1 MQPKEFFGWLCKS
14 QQDATFCLFLI
25 RNLFFLR
32 DKNLSHSQSLIKNTY
47 FPRRKAKAT
56 EQETDGCTQSED
68 SADMQQEEKQE
79 EPPHTRDLC
88 IELLK
93 QLNCE
98 VSVEEEDENRLYFEY
113 HGEHFIIDA
122 TNESFFINIWDPK
135 WYIVPLDDLE
145 QMSNVRKAINT
156 INNYSGTTIV
166 YCIEEEEQKFVL
178 HSKRQCILP
187 KDLPN
192 VKEHLSALLN
202 DFFTVKLWLS
212 EQIGMQNKENR

>member
-1 MQPKEFFGWLCKS
+1 MHMETIISTIVIIAC
-14 QQDATFCLFLI
+14 I
-25 RNLFFLR
+25 Y
-32 DKNLSHSQSLIKNTY
+32 Y
-47 FPRRKAKAT
+47 FSRRKAKAT
-56 EQETDGCTQSED
+56 EQETNGCTQPEA
-68 SADMQQEEKQE
+68 SADIQQEEKQA

-88 IELLK
+88 RELLK

-98 VSVEEEDENRLYFEY
+98 VSVAEEDENRLCFQYQ
-113 HGEHFIIDA
+113 GELFVID
-122 TNESFFINIWDPK
+122 TSNESFFIDIWDPR

>member
-1 MQPKEFFGWLCKS
+1 MHSFKTIFQKDTRVIEKKIDKTMHMETIISTIVIVACIYFFS
-14 QQDATFCLFLI
+14 
-25 RNLFFLR
+25 
-32 DKNLSHSQSLIKNTY
+32 
-47 FPRRKAKAT
+47 RRKTKAT
-56 EQETDGCTQSED
+56 EQETDGCTQSEN

-122 TNESFFINIWDPK
+122 TNESFFINIWDPR

-212 EQIGMQNKENR
+212 EQIGMQNKES

>member
-1 MQPKEFFGWLCKS
+1 METIISTIVIVACIYFFS
-14 QQDATFCLFLI
+14 
-25 RNLFFLR
+25 
-32 DKNLSHSQSLIKNTY
+32 
-47 FPRRKAKAT
+47 RRKTKPT
-56 EQETDGCTQSED
+56 EQGAAGSTQPEA
-68 SADMQQEEKQE
+68 SADILQEEKQAG
-79 EPPHTRDLC
+79 PPRTKDLC

-93 QLNCE
+93 QLNCKAA
-98 VSVEEEDENRLYFEY
+98 VAEEDENRLCFQYQ
-113 HGEHFIIDA
+113 GELFVID
-122 TNESFFINIWDPK
+122 TSNESFFIDIWDPR

>member
-1 MQPKEFFGWLCKS
+1 MMHMETIISTIVIIACIYFFS
-14 QQDATFCLFLI
+14 
-25 RNLFFLR
+25 
-32 DKNLSHSQSLIKNTY
+32 
-47 FPRRKAKAT
+47 RRKTKPT
-56 EQETDGCTQSED
+56 EQGAAGSTQPEA
-68 SADMQQEEKQE
+68 SADILQEEKQAG
-79 EPPHTRDLC
+79 PPRTKDLC

-93 QLNCE
+93 QLNCKAA
-98 VSVEEEDENRLYFEY
+98 VAEEDENRLCFQYQ
-113 HGEHFIIDA
+113 GELFVIDA
-122 TNESFFINIWDPK
+122 SNESFFIDIWDPR

-212 EQIGMQNKENR
+212 EQIGMQNKES

>member
-1 MQPKEFFGWLCKS
+1 MHLETIISTIVIIAC
-14 QQDATFCLFLI
+14 
-25 RNLFFLR
+25 
-32 DKNLSHSQSLIKNTY
+32 TY
-47 FPRRKAKAT
+47 FFTRRKVKPI
-56 EQETDGCTQSED
+56 EQETDGSTQPEA
-68 SADMQQEEKQE
+68 SADIQQEEKQE
-79 EPPHTRDLC
+79 EPPHTKDLC

-98 VSVEEEDENRLYFEY
+98 IFVSEEEENRLDFKYQ
-113 HGEHFIIDA
+113 GEHFIIDA

-166 YCIEEEEQKFVL
+166 YYIEEEGQKFIL

-187 KDLPN
+187 KDLPH
-192 VKEHLSALLN
+192 VKEYLRALLD
-202 DFFTVKLWLS
+202 DFFAVQKWLS
-212 EQIGMQNKENR
+212 KEIETQNKEN

>member
-1 MQPKEFFGWLCKS
+1 METIISTIVIIAC
-14 QQDATFCLFLI
+14 
-25 RNLFFLR
+25 
-32 DKNLSHSQSLIKNTY
+32 TY
-47 FPRRKAKAT
+47 FFTRRKVKPI
-56 EQETDGCTQSED
+56 EQETDSGTQPEA
-68 SADMQQEEKQE
+68 SADILQEEKQE

-98 VSVEEEDENRLYFEY
+98 VSVEEEDENRLYFQY
-113 HGEHFIIDA
+113 QGEHFIIDA
-122 TNESFFINIWDPK
+122 TNESFFIDIWDPR

-156 INNYSGTTIV
+156 INTHGGVTIFYS
-166 YCIEEEEQKFVL
+166 IEEEGQKFVL

>member
-1 MQPKEFFGWLCKS
+1 MHMETIISTIVIIACIYFFS
-14 QQDATFCLFLI
+14 
-25 RNLFFLR
+25 
-32 DKNLSHSQSLIKNTY
+32 
-47 FPRRKAKAT
+47 RRKTKPT
-56 EQETDGCTQSED
+56 EQGAAGSTQPEA
-68 SADMQQEEKQE
+68 SADILQEEKQAG
-79 EPPHTRDLC
+79 PPHTRDLC

-166 YCIEEEEQKFVL
+166 YYIEEEGQKFIL

-187 KDLPN
+187 KDLPH
-192 VKEHLSALLN
+192 VKEYLRALLD
-202 DFFTVKLWLS
+202 DFFAVQKWLS
-212 EQIGMQNKENR
+212 KEIATQNKEN